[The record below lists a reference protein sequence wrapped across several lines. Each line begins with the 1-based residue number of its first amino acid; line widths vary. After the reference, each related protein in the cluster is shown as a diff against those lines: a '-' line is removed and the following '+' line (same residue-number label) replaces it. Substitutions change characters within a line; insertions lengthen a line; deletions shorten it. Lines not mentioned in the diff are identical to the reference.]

1 MTPLGLEK
9 VLSLLPP
16 LRWVLTQLH
25 SSQRAQDRVCVCL
38 LPLLYMGMCV
48 HVSAHSWAQIT
59 CLGTAITIAVNT

>member
-16 LRWVLTQLH
+16 LSWVLTQLH

-38 LPLLYMGMCV
+38 PPLLYVGMCV
-48 HVSAHSWAQIT
+48 HVSAHPWAQIT